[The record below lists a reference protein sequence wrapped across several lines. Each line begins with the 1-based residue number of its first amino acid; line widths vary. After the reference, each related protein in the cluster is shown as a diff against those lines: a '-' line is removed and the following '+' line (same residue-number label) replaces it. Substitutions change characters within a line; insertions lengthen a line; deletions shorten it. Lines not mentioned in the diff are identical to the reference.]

1 MRAAE
6 ALLVRHGEAAR
17 RFLAAAVALD
27 RPERTALVAAGVR
40 DWDARAWLPAL
51 TEGLI
56 DGTWK
61 PDARSACQTLLAP
74 APSLLETLAEGDR
87 PREKALRD
95 GIDALDDAELIA
107 LLLRTG
113 VGDEDVLELAQR
125 LLAEHEGLV
134 GLARR
139 RTEELLDAHGLGPA
153 KATALAAACELGRRL
168 ASAALRE
175 RPRLDGPESVAA
187 LLAPLAT
194 GLAHEEFWCLP
205 LDSRNRLIGT
215 PRRIS
220 QGDIDGTEAGPRA
233 FFRIALASGA
243 VAAIAVHNHP
253 SGDPSPSAGDRA
265 VTKRLVAA
273 GRLVEVPLQDHLI
286 LGDGGRHV
294 SLRRDEPELWR

>member
-1 MRAAE
+1 MRSAE
-6 ALLVRHGEAAR
+6 ALLARHGEAAR
-17 RFLAAAVALD
+17 TFLTAAVACD
-27 RPERTALVAAGVR
+27 RPDRPALVAAGVR
-40 DWDARAWLPAL
+40 DWDARAWLPHLAD
-51 TEGLI
+51 GLL
-56 DGTWK
+56 DGAWK
-61 PDARSACQTLLAP
+61 PEARATCQALLAP
-74 APSLLETLAEGDR
+74 PPSLLATLAEGDR

-113 VGDEDVLELAQR
+113 TGDEGVLEQSQR
-125 LLAEHEGLV
+125 LLAQHDGLA

-139 RTEELLDAHGLGPA
+139 RTEELLDTHGLGPA

-175 RPRLDGPESVAA
+175 RPRLESPETVAA
-187 LLAPLAT
+187 LLAPLAA
-194 GLAHEEFWCLP
+194 GLPHEEFWCLP
-205 LDSRNRLIGT
+205 LDARGRLIGT
-215 PRRIS
+215 PRRCS
-220 QGDIDGTEAGPRA
+220 QGDIDGTDAGPRA

-253 SGDPSPSAGDRA
+253 SGEPSPSAGDRA

-273 GRLVEVPLQDHLI
+273 GRLVDVSLQDHLI
-286 LGDGGRHV
+286 LGDGGRYV